1 MNIRIP
7 EIKIT
12 PFDRDEWRRLVGHDE
27 PGIGVLE
34 NARRWCAGL
43 LLIVGV
49 HMAGFLLLSLI
60 P

>member
-1 MNIRIP
+1 MNILKKMR
-7 EIKIT
+7 IT

-34 NARRWCAGL
+34 SARRWCAGL
-43 LLIVGV
+43 LLIIGL

-60 P
+60 S

>member
-1 MNIRIP
+1 MKIRIP
-7 EIKIT
+7 EIT
-12 PFDRDEWRRLVGHDE
+12 PFDRDEWRRLVAHDE

-34 NARRWCAGL
+34 SARRWCAGL
-43 LLIVGV
+43 LLIVGL